1 MSRLTDDRTR
11 PVAHPIQT
19 AKSSPARPVDAERG
33 RFADA
38 LTARIAAT
46 KRRLLAGGLLTSA
59 GRWWGVP
66 TGEPDGLRGRRIFTE

>member
-19 AKSSPARPVDAERG
+19 AKSSPVHPVDAKRR

-38 LTARIAAT
+38 LTAKIAAT
-46 KRRLLAGGLLTSA
+46 KRSLTAGGVLQPVEWVSSS
-59 GRWWGVP
+59 R
-66 TGEPDGLRGRRIFTE
+66 